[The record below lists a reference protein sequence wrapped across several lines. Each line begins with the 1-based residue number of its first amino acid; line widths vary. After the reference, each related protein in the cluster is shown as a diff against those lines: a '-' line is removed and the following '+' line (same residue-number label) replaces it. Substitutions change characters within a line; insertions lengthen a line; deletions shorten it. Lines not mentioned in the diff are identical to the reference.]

1 VKEYTYSQ
9 ARQQLATLLRE
20 ARVEGAVRIRRRD
33 GEVFMVQP
41 APASGRSPLD
51 VPGVGVAATMA
62 DVLRAVRES
71 RRSTG
76 RLVPRAPE
84 GRRRKPARRAS
95 RG

>member
-1 VKEYTYSQ
+1 MKEYTYSQ

-51 VPGVGVAATMA
+51 VPGVSVAATMA

-76 RLVPRAPE
+76 RLVPRAPT
-84 GRRRKPARRAS
+84 GRRRTPARRAP